1 MTRPSPAGGPV
12 IWQVAVPSPLRQAFD
27 YLPPAPWT
35 GPPPAP
41 GVRVEVPFGPG
52 RRVGILTA
60 VAGATTVPD
69 HRLRQASRVLDD
81 APLWPRPLFELL
93 RWAADYYHHPP
104 GEVFASA
111 LPAALRQGRP
121 ASPRPAEVWRLTAAG
136 HAGAAA
142 VPARAAAQRRL
153 LAVLAAAPQG
163 LPPPEL
169 AAAMDGWRAPARALE
184 AKGLVETVVPPP
196 LTRPPPPPA
205 VAPSTPQR
213 EVLERLAGLEGF
225 AAVLLDGVT
234 GSGKTEVYLRHI
246 EHLRDAGAQAL
257 VLVPEIGLTPQ
268 MAERFRERFGAAVV
282 VMHSR
287 LTDHERLAAWAAARE
302 GRAAVVLGT
311 RSAVFTPLARPGVIV
326 VDEEHDGSYKQQEGF
341 RYSARDL
348 AVARARREGIPVIL
362 GSATPSLE
370 TLENAAAGRYQHHV
384 LPHRVTGH
392 APPRLRVVD
401 VRGRPLAEG
410 LSQELLAAVA
420 ARIARGEQS
429 LLFLNRRGW
438 APVLLCHE
446 CGWVSHCDHCDAR
459 LVFHRSSGRQHCHYC
474 GAVAPMPEHCPEC
487 RSTELR
493 FLGKGTE
500 RIEEALRGPFPE
512 ARIVR
517 VDRDS
522 TRRKGA
528 LEDALAE
535 VHSGRADI
543 LIGTQMVAKGHHFPA
558 VTLVGILD
566 ADGGLCAVDYR
577 APERL
582 AQLIVQ
588 VAGRA
593 GRGDTAGEV
602 MVQTHQPEHPLLQA
616 LAAGGYGAA
625 VPILRGERRAAEL
638 PPFCAMA
645 LVRAEA
651 RQEEHVVAFLE
662 GAVAVAR
669 ARPVTGAEVHGP
681 IPAPVERVANRR
693 RFQLVI
699 LAAGRLA
706 LHQALTQWLPAIEA
720 LPGVRRVRWS
730 VDVDPQDLG

>member
-1 MTRPSPAGGPV
+1 MVAPVAADGPA
-12 IWQVAVPSPLRQAFD
+12 IWRVAVPSPLRQVFD
-27 YLPPAPWT
+27 YLPPAQWM
-35 GPPPAP
+35 GAPPAP
-41 GVRVEVPFGPG
+41 GVRVEVPFGRG
-52 RRVGILTA
+52 RRIGILTA
-60 VAGATTVPD
+60 VADAASVPD
-69 HRLRQASRVLDD
+69 HRLRRASRVVDET
-81 APLWPRPLFELL
+81 PLWPRPLFELL
-93 RWAADYYHHPP
+93 LWAADYYHHPP
-104 GEVFASA
+104 GEVFSSA

-121 ASPRPAEVWRLTAAG
+121 ASPRPAESWRLTAAG
-136 HAGAAA
+136 RAADPAALTRAPLQGRLLTLLGNAPEGLSSAALATAMAGWR
-142 VPARAAAQRRL
+142 VPARAL
-153 LAVLAAAPQG
+153 K
-163 LPPPEL
+163 
-169 AAAMDGWRAPARALE
+169 
-184 AKGLVETVVPPP
+184 AKGLVEAVAPSLPPH
-196 LTRPPPPPA
+196 PPPPPDLEPS
-205 VAPSTPQR
+205 APQG
-213 EVLERLAGLEGF
+213 EVLEQLAALQGF

-246 EHLRDAGAQAL
+246 ERLQAAGAQAL

-268 MAERFRERFGAAVV
+268 MAGRFRERFGRAVV
-282 VMHSR
+282 VLHSG
-287 LTDHERLAAWAAARE
+287 LTDHERLTAWAAARE

-370 TLENAAAGRYQHHV
+370 TLENTAGGRYRHYI

-392 APPRLRVVD
+392 GEPRLRVVD
-401 VRGRPLAEG
+401 VRGRALVEG

-420 ARIARGEQS
+420 TRIARGEQS

-474 GAVAPMPEHCPEC
+474 GSVAAMPEHCPEC

-522 TRRKGA
+522 TRRKGS

-602 MVQTHQPEHPLLQA
+602 MVQTHQPDHPLLQA
-616 LAAGGYGAA
+616 LAVGGYGAA
-625 VPILRGERRAAEL
+625 VPILRGERRAAGL
-638 PPFCAMA
+638 PPFSAMA

-651 RQEEHVVAFLE
+651 RQEDHVLAFIE
-662 GAVAVAR
+662 AAVAVTV
-669 ARPVTGAEVHGP
+669 ARPVPGAQAHGP
-681 IPAPVERVANRR
+681 IPAPVERVADRR

-699 LAAGRLA
+699 LADGRWP
-706 LHQALTQWLPAIEA
+706 LHQALSRWLPAMEA